1 MCHVFLQER
10 LLQPSAL
17 PVTLAIE
24 NKKIT
29 HTHSRTYTHTTAT
42 CRRRVHKVRQAPGI
56 PPGRT
61 ECFFLSLHF
70 TSWSPQPLR
79 SAPPRDS
86 TISAVEFTS
95 TVYVWLWLGSDIMS
109 TFSFVVVLIAAI
121 FMSHKKTEG
130 IWSAFKNVL
139 SNCSSH
145 LLCFVALHNDF
156 WENLLMGNRRK
167 FPLEMSRTQHM

>member
-1 MCHVFLQER
+1 MCHVF
-10 LLQPSAL
+10 LQPSAL

-29 HTHSRTYTHTTAT
+29 RAHSRTHTHT
-42 CRRRVHKVRQAPGI
+42 
-56 PPGRT
+56 PPQHAAAVYTRSDKPLT
-61 ECFFLSLHF
+61 FHQEEQSVFSLSLHF

-95 TVYVWLWLGSDIMS
+95 TVYVWLWLGTDIMS
-109 TFSFVVVLIAAI
+109 TFSFVVVLIVAI
-121 FMSHKKTEG
+121 FMIHKKTEG

-139 SNCSSH
+139 SNCSSR
-145 LLCFVALHNDF
+145 LLCL
-156 WENLLMGNRRK
+156 
-167 FPLEMSRTQHM
+167 